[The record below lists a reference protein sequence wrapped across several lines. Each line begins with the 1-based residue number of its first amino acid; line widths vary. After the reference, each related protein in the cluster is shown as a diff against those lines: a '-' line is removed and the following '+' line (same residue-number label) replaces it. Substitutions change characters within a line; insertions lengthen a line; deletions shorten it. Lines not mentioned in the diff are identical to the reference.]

1 IYPLPKSSCLH
12 YLLYYL
18 LFYHSFFFF
27 FLMIRPLPRSTLFPY
42 TTLFRSLDTNIVI
55 FLSLA
60 KDRIKLRISFIP
72 IGSNPLVGSSNISS
86 SGLWRSALAIP
97 SLCFIPKEY
106 LPTSFFVSLC
116 RSTISKASS
125 IVFFL

>member
-1 IYPLPKSSCLH
+1 LHLFFQAEDGIRDRNVTGVQTCALP
-12 YLLYYL
+12 
-18 LFYHSFFFF
+18 
-27 FLMIRPLPRSTLFPY
+27 I
-42 TTLFRSLDTNIVI
+42 LDTNIVI

-116 RSTISKASS
+116 RST
-125 IVFFL
+125 

>member
-1 IYPLPKSSCLH
+1 MC
-12 YLLYYL
+12 
-18 LFYHSFFFF
+18 
-27 FLMIRPLPRSTLFPY
+27 
-42 TTLFRSLDTNIVI
+42 LDTNIVI

-106 LPTSFFVSLC
+106 LPTSFFVSFF
-116 RSTISKASS
+116 RSTISYDSS
-125 IVFFL
+125 IVFFLLTPWIFYFIKIFYYFLLYVYILVTSNN

>member
-1 IYPLPKSSCLH
+1 
-12 YLLYYL
+12 
-18 LFYHSFFFF
+18 
-27 FLMIRPLPRSTLFPY
+27 
-42 TTLFRSLDTNIVI
+42 VI

-106 LPTSFFVSLC
+106 LQTSFFVSLC
-116 RSTISKASS
+116 RSTISKEYS
-125 IVFFL
+125 ILFFLLPPMIFSLIIIFFIVVRFLYITLIFTIVHYFHK

>member
-1 IYPLPKSSCLH
+1 ML
-12 YLLYYL
+12 
-18 LFYHSFFFF
+18 
-27 FLMIRPLPRSTLFPY
+27 
-42 TTLFRSLDTNIVI
+42 LDTNIVI

-116 RSTISKASS
+116 RSKIFIASS
-125 IVFFL
+125 ILFLFLYLLIFLLIIYIFFVYIIHLY

>member
-1 IYPLPKSSCLH
+1 
-12 YLLYYL
+12 
-18 LFYHSFFFF
+18 
-27 FLMIRPLPRSTLFPY
+27 
-42 TTLFRSLDTNIVI
+42 LDTNIVI

-86 SGLWRSALAIP
+86 FGLWRSALAIP

-125 IVFFL
+125 IVFFFLTSRIFVLIKIFFFFFSFSYIYIFIYIYIIILFIFIYFIYL